1 MDDETG
7 DRYGRYFPYL
17 ESVVEVV
24 IVDARVQAVAF
35 SEEPDSGTDEDHE
48 LLDRIDRYL
57 SGTVE
62 DEFED
67 VEIQID
73 VRGADRSVYDAV
85 RSVSYGENVTVEDIA
100 RAVEEFDVGTPEDL
114 DDIREILDRNPIPLI
129 IPDHR
134 VRDGPSAAPPRV
146 EQRLRSLE
154 QLVS

>member
-1 MDDETG
+1 MDAEAG
-7 DRYGRYFPYL
+7 ERYARYFPYL
-17 ESVVEVV
+17 ESTLEIE
-24 IVDARVQAVAF
+24 IVDDRVRAVGF
-35 SEEPDSGTDEDHE
+35 SDDPDPAATDEHE

-62 DEFED
+62 DAF
-67 VEIQID
+67 
-73 VRGADRSVYDAV
+73 ADIAVDLDAPADERAVLEAV
-85 RSVSYGENVTVEDIA
+85 RALPFGENATVDDIA
-100 RAVEEFDVGTPEDL
+100 RATEAYDAATDEDL
-114 DDIREILDRNPIPLI
+114 DTVREILDRNPVPLI